1 MSIYS
6 ASLKTISRSV
16 GSSATA
22 AAAYRLGE
30 VIEDERTG
38 ECHDYTRRG
47 GVEGTFAFAP
57 AGTAPLPAAK
67 LWNAAEAAEGRK
79 NSTVAR
85 ELLIALP
92 HDLDP
97 DQRESLTRA
106 IAAQVA
112 DRYGV
117 AGSVGIHAPDAEGD
131 QRNYH
136 AHILF
141 TTRSVDQDGKLGA
154 KTRVLDDKKSGP
166 AETIW
171 IRKMVEQ
178 ETNAALEAAG
188 VESRVDC
195 RSLKDQRAAA
205 LEMGNLE
212 LAQELDRAPQTH
224 EGPKVTDIRRE
235 AAREGREVL
244 GALDRAAANDAQHFD
259 IDADRAELAEVVSMI
274 EHIEKRTAERET
286 AHVEAIH
293 ENGLRDRLKVAL
305 TDFDSVRSERIDLAI
320 KLDAGKPRFVLDAL
334 DLKKEMVRANREAE
348 AWRKAHPIA
357 AKLADSTGIK
367 PETDRKAERAS
378 EAYMKSPELKE
389 ARAWTAEN
397 KIDKARYVELT
408 ETFESS
414 KVEIRALKKELSAL
428 NSADP
433 ETLQAIKTEVAQAVE
448 SARPEIAD
456 FVDNHRTQIEAA
468 AEIGAG
474 LDAWISTDIITTG
487 NPAID
492 DLSRKA
498 AQFRSR
504 MLREE
509 TARAEK
515 NEHLMASAVRKAQAS
530 FKVAFDSAFRSAARE
545 AEPKV
550 DHAAEARK
558 RALEA
563 AAAAF
568 RVPQQAAAKSSYVPT
583 WKRGHDTDLKYEP

>member
-1 MSIYS
+1 
-6 ASLKTISRSV
+6 LKTVSRSA
-16 GSSATA
+16 GRSATA

-38 ECHDYTRRG
+38 ECHDYSRRG

-57 AGTAPLPAAK
+57 DGTAPLPANK
-67 LWNAAEAAEGRK
+67 LWNAAEAAETRK

-97 DQRESLTRA
+97 VQRESLTRA
-106 IAAQVA
+106 IASQVA

-131 QRNYH
+131 QRNFH

-141 TTRSVDQDGKLGA
+141 TTRSVDQDGNLGA
-154 KTRVLDDKKSGP
+154 KTRVLDDKKTGP

-171 IRKMVEQ
+171 MRMMVEQ

-205 LEMGNLE
+205 LEMGDLE

-235 AAREGREVL
+235 AVREGREPL
-244 GALDRAAANDAQHFD
+244 GALDRAAANDSQQFD
-259 IDADRAELAEVVSMI
+259 VDQGKRELAEVISMI
-274 EHIEKRTAERET
+274 EHLEKRGAERT
-286 AHVEAIH
+286 AAHVEAIK
-293 ENGLRDRLKVAL
+293 ENRLRDRLTAARAELKS
-305 TDFDSVRSERIDLAI
+305 TESQRIDLAI
-320 KLDAGKPRFVLDAL
+320 KLDQGEPGFVQDARNMR
-334 DLKKEMVRANREAE
+334 KEMVETKAAAQAFREENR
-348 AWRKAHPIA
+348 WFSRF
-357 AKLADSTGIK
+357 ADVVGIK
-367 PETDRKAERAS
+367 LETDRAAEYAT
-378 EAYMKSPELKE
+378 AKFVKSPERRLAKAWSSEHKE
-389 ARAWTAEN
+389 DAATYKKLVKDEAACE
-397 KIDKARYVELT
+397 A
-408 ETFESS
+408 
-414 KVEIRALKKELSAL
+414 KVSRLDAQVSAL
-428 NSADP
+428 NRPDP
-433 ETLQAIKTEVAQAVE
+433 ELAELIKTEVAAGIE
-448 SARPEIAD
+448 NARPQIAD
-456 FVDNHRTQIEAA
+456 FVDKHRPQIEAA

-474 LDAWISTDIITTG
+474 IDAWISTDIISTG
-487 NPAID
+487 NPVID
-492 DLSRKA
+492 ELSRKG

-563 AAAAF
+563 AAAAL
-568 RVPQQAAAKSSYVPT
+568 RVPQQAAKPYVPT
-583 WKRGHDTDLKYEP
+583 WKRGRHDETDLKYEP